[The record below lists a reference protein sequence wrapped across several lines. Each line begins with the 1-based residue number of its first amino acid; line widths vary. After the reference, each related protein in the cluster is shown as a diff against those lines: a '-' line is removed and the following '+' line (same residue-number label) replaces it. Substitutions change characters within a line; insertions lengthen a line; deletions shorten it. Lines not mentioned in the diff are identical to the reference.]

1 MIKKRKKT
9 YKILRSHFFW
19 ILYKKIYLKGSFKP
33 KFKIIKKKHFQKKTY
48 KIYSIRNCRIY
59 TNSVENVSVI
69 KNNQLISEGS
79 MQQING
85 KLVDSKKN
93 EVLKTGTPKFL
104 KKIKGNVISLVQ
116 GASGYN
122 NYAHWLFDIVP
133 KIKIFSEAYNLKK
146 IDYFYFSKLNSF
158 QKATFKILKLNSN
171 KIIDSKINK
180 HCVID
185 NLIFCSH
192 PNYLKGTFSTAQNN
206 LPRWIVNYLRKKF
219 LKNSAKKIK
228 NFDKIY
234 IDRSDS
240 QFNHCRIIND
250 NEIKNYLS
258 KEGFKIVKL
267 SKFSFQKQISI
278 FKNCKIVIG
287 PHGAGMANL
296 IFCKRKTKVV
306 EIKHFG
312 HPNNVYNRISK
323 FNKLNHRLIRLK
335 KIKKEKKGD
344 MFLDVKKLKNYL
356 N

>member
-9 YKILRSHFFW
+9 YKILRSRFFS
-19 ILYKKIYLKGSFKP
+19 ILYKKIKLKGNFRP
-33 KFKIIKKKHFQKKTY
+33 KFKIIKKKHFQKNTY

-59 TNSVENVSVI
+59 TNCVENVSII
-69 KNNQLISEGS
+69 KNNQLIPEGS

-93 EVLKTGTPKFL
+93 EVLRTGTPKFL

-122 NYAHWLFDIVP
+122 NYAHWLFDIIP
-133 KIKIFSEAYNLKK
+133 KIKILSEVYNLKK
-146 IDYFYFSKLNSF
+146 IDYFYFSKLNAF
-158 QKATFKILKLNSN
+158 QKATFKMLKLNSN

-180 HCVID
+180 HCFFD
-185 NLIFCSH
+185 NLIFCTH

-206 LPRWIVNYLRKKF
+206 LPRWIINFLRKKF
-219 LKNSAKKIK
+219 LNNSARKIK
-228 NFDKIY
+228 NFNKIY

-240 QFNHCRIIND
+240 QYNHCRIIND
-250 NEIKNYLS
+250 NEIKDYLRQ
-258 KEGFKIVKL
+258 EGFKIVKL

-278 FKNCKIVIG
+278 FKNCNIVIS

-306 EIKHFG
+306 EIKHLD
-312 HPNNVYNRISK
+312 HPNNVYKRISK
-323 FNKLNHRLIRLK
+323 FNKLKYHLIKLK

-344 MFLDVKKLKNYL
+344 MFLDFKKLKNYL